1 MTRRL
6 AVDLGELELALQTDS
21 YELRH
26 YLDLDTG
33 EIVLVMSEFAS
44 ELERIYEEIYDEDGE
59 RAVSLEAYLEE
70 EWAGY
75 DWQKEMI
82 LLADQVQQGYH
93 TRYIPVEKDDP
104 HGDYRDMERFI
115 QTLEDDELRQR
126 LWRAIKGRG
135 AFRMFKDVLY
145 DYPEVRERWFDFRN
159 ARQRQRAESWLR
171 SRDIEP
177 VS

>member
-1 MTRRL
+1 MRKL
-6 AVDLGELELALQTDS
+6 KVDLEELEMALQTDS

-26 YLDLDTG
+26 YLDLETG

-44 ELERIYEEIYDEDGE
+44 VLERLYGEIYDEEGE
-59 RAVSLEAYLEE
+59 RVVSLEAYLEE
-70 EWAGY
+70 EWTGH
-75 DWQKEMI
+75 DWEKEMI
-82 LLADQVQQGYH
+82 LLADRVEQEYR
-93 TRYIPVEKDDP
+93 TRYIPVEKDD
-104 HGDYRDMERFI
+104 HRGDYRDMERFI

-135 AFRMFKDVLY
+135 AFRYFRDVV
-145 DYPEVRERWFDFRN
+145 DDHPEVREQWFEFRN
-159 ARQRQRAESWLR
+159 ERRRQRAENWLR